1 MENQNEL
8 PLTAYFVQ
16 DPKDKGYTGFFA
28 EFPGAVAEGDTQEE
42 AETNLFKAL
51 NYMVSFN
58 KEDAQ
63 TEMAIFSNKENVV
76 EKTYHLKF
84 AL

>member
-1 MENQNEL
+1 MKNNNEL

-16 DPKDKGYTGFFA
+16 DPTDKGYTGFFA

-51 NYMVSFN
+51 NYMVQFN
-58 KEDAQ
+58 KEDAK
-63 TEMAIFSNKENVV
+63 ADVALFSDQKHVV

-84 AL
+84 A